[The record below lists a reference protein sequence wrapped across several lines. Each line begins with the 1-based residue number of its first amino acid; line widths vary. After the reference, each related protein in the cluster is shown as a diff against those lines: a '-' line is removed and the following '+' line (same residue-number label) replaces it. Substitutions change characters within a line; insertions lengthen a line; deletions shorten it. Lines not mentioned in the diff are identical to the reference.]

1 MLAMLF
7 LYLTFFNLV
16 RLACQTRSSTVDNTC
31 VTSNVNKRVTIHYS
45 KEDLRQIG
53 LNNNTPD
60 QRNVCRCAELR
71 LCHTVCN
78 IKPNEK
84 TLKKTR
90 RKSRK
95 GRRKQRTILVN
106 TGIPRDVTSAKNSIA
121 NINNLIHIDC
131 RNVFQYVAP
140 NFRLGVINAQSCRNK
155 CETIKDQID
164 EMNIDLLCI
173 TESWL
178 KEGEQAKP
186 SLLPPGYKFRSR
198 PRLLRAGGGL
208 AFVYRRS
215 IYSFMK
221 MNLGAQYRL
230 LCLLQSP
237 YNQVIIDAM
246 SSASTVHRVERKIH
260 LLSMIL

>member
-16 RLACQTRSSTVDNTC
+16 RLACQTTSSTVDNTC
-31 VTSNVNKRVTIHYS
+31 VTCNVNKRETIHYS

-60 QRNVCRCAELR
+60 QRTVCRCAELR
-71 LCHTVCN
+71 LCRTVCN

-95 GRRKQRTILVN
+95 GRRTQRTILVN
-106 TGIPRDVTSAKNSIA
+106 TGISRDVTSAKNSIA

-140 NFRLGVINAQSCRNK
+140 NFRLGVMPQ
-155 CETIKDQID
+155 
-164 EMNIDLLCI
+164 
-173 TESWL
+173 
-178 KEGEQAKP
+178 
-186 SLLPPGYKFRSR
+186 
-198 PRLLRAGGGL
+198 
-208 AFVYRRS
+208 
-215 IYSFMK
+215 
-221 MNLGAQYRL
+221 
-230 LCLLQSP
+230 
-237 YNQVIIDAM
+237 
-246 SSASTVHRVERKIH
+246 
-260 LLSMIL
+260 